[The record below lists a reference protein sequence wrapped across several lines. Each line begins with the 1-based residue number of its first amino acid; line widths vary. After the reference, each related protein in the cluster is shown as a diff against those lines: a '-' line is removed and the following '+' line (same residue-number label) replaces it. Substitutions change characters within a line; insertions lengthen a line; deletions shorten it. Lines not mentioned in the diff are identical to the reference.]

1 MKILSITEKVPQ
13 TTTLPDGKYIIEL
26 QYKGKYYELKTEEGV
41 RGIGFGVIVTI
52 KNGEATFDSIDN

>member
-1 MKILSITEKVPQ
+1 MVVKNHL
-13 TTTLPDGKYIIEL
+13 EL
-26 QYKGKYYELKTEEGV
+26 DYELKTEEGL